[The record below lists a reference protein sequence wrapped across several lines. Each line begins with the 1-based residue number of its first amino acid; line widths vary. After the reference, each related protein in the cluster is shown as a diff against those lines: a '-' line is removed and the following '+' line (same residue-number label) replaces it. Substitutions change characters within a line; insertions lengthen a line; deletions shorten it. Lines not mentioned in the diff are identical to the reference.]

1 MRENKREPRSIVTLD
16 RAQLVG
22 LGFFAV
28 LSGGLMFGLGY
39 SAGKTRAVQLEEA
52 PSQTTLSRIDKKAE
66 LHEGIKQDVDLTFY
80 KALVEKEEKQKPARA
95 EAPKAET
102 ARLDPVPQ

>member
-1 MRENKREPRSIVTLD
+1 MRDVRQSPRSVVTLD

-39 SAGKTRAVQLEEA
+39 SAGKVPRSSEQAKGEPPVLTQ
-52 PSQTTLSRIDKKAE
+52 IDAE
-66 LHEGIKQDVDLTFY
+66 HALHQKMKQDQVDYTFF
-80 KALVEKEEKQKPARA
+80 KKLVERDEAKAKVAEKPVEKPV
-95 EAPKAET
+95 EK
-102 ARLDPVPQ
+102 V